1 MAEIIKFKTAAK
13 QLERAKKRAQGTENA
28 ARSGRTK
35 ALKNLEVTSLKRARD
50 ALDAHRLEEPEG

>member
-1 MAEIIKFKTAAK
+1 MAEIIKFKAAAK
-13 QLERAKKRAQGTENA
+13 QLERARKRAQGTENA

-35 ALKNLEVTSLKRARD
+35 ALKKLESAALKKARE

>member
-35 ALKNLEVTSLKRARD
+35 ALKNLEATSLKKARD
-50 ALDAHRLEEPEG
+50 ALDAHHLEEPEG

>member
-35 ALKNLEVTSLKRARD
+35 ALKNLEATSLKRARD
-50 ALDAHRLEEPEG
+50 TLDAHHLEEPEG